1 MKVVLEIV
9 FDFLFVALGKD
20 LYQHVGNNVVAS
32 AAVLVLEEVIEE
44 PELTVRGVLL
54 VLFVVRID
62 IAELLLFVDVVIEVG
77 LQSLSEVLILD
88 FNDLGSVNRLPRRP
102 ATHHFI

>member
-20 LYQHVGNNVVAS
+20 LYQHVGNNIVAS
-32 AAVLVLEEVIEE
+32 AAVLALEEVIEE

-62 IAELLLFVDVVIEVG
+62 IAELFLFVDVVIEVG
-77 LQSLSEVLILD
+77 LQSLFEVLILD
-88 FNDLGSVNRLPRRP
+88 FNDLGSVSRLPRRL

>member
-20 LYQHVGNNVVAS
+20 LYQYLGNNVVSS
-32 AAVLVLEEVIEE
+32 ALVLEEVIEE

>member
-1 MKVVLEIV
+1 MKVFLEIV
-9 FDFLFVALGKD
+9 FYFLFVALGKD
-20 LYQHVGNNVVAS
+20 LYQHVGNNVVSS
-32 AAVLVLEEVIEE
+32 ALVLEEVIEE
-44 PELTVRGVLL
+44 PELMVRGVLL